1 MCNSVVATETPDPV
15 TSESAILPS
24 DLPNEGSMMTSK
36 VTRARNLLGAL
47 SDVPVIPAR
56 S

>member
-24 DLPNEGSMMTSK
+24 DLSNGGSTITTK
-36 VTRARNLLGAL
+36 VTRARSLLGAL
-47 SDVPVIPAR
+47 SDVQ
-56 S
+56 

>member
-1 MCNSVVATETPDPV
+1 MCISVMATETPDSAA
-15 TSESAILPS
+15 SESAKLPS
-24 DLPNEGSMMTSK
+24 DLLNEGSMMTTK
-36 VTRARNLLGAL
+36 VTRARSLLGAL